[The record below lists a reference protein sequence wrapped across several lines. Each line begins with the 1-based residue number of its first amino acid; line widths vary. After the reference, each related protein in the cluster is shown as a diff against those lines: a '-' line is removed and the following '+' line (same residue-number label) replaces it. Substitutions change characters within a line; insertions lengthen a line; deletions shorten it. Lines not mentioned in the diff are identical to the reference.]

1 MAERM
6 KQIPLGTFVCGTG
19 ILTGSPV
26 NLPRSEA
33 GWVFAA
39 TMLVNAG
46 ATALDEVRIE
56 TSMDGTIWTDLVVFP
71 TTFGAEDAGVA
82 AYAKVEAPGTQA
94 QRDSDDSVTQDQET
108 NMMLPQVRAVCDG
121 AASVDC
127 TIRIDATAL

>member
-6 KQIPLGTFVCGTG
+6 RQIALGTFVCGTG

-26 NLPRSEA
+26 NMPRSEA

-46 ATALDEVRIE
+46 GIALDEVRIE
-56 TSMDGTIWTDLVVFP
+56 TSMDGVIWTDLVVFP
-71 TTFGAEDAGVA
+71 TTFGTESAGVA
-82 AYAKVEAPGTQA
+82 AYAKVLGPEVEG
-94 QRDSDDSVTQDQET
+94 QRDSDDSVTEDNEQH
-108 NMMLPQVRAVCDG
+108 MMLPQVRAVLDG